1 MTKRLSLLTVFCV
14 AAALACT
21 ATPMLAQ
28 SAGIAAA
35 RPGATMDAELA
46 AINDAIPG
54 FGGMF
59 VDFDGT
65 LAVYL
70 QRDRGLRYRH
80 AFGPGV
86 RVLEGRWEFRQL
98 ADWRA
103 RLRPFLASS
112 GIVHLDVDETR
123 NRVRVGVDTG
133 TPAGTRR
140 ALAVQLRALGIPRAA
155 VDFVDA
161 EPIVALQT
169 LSDPFNPIPGG
180 VEIHWSNFLCTLG
193 FNVKRGPSSDPAEA
207 CYFVTNDHCTDVQG
221 SVTGTTY
228 RQPAF
233 GALIGVEILDPPF
246 FSGGVCPVGR
256 ICRYSDAALA
266 EYFTATDCEF
276 AKIART
282 FLGSTTIDPANPR
295 WTIVAKVGSPLAGST
310 VAKVGRTTGWTE
322 NVVSQT
328 CVDTNVSGSNITR
341 LCQSIVNAG
350 VGGGDS
356 GSPVFHRRIPTSQA
370 ALGGILWGG
379 NLAGTLFVFSPV
391 ENIEK
396 DFGFALTVF

>member
-1 MTKRLSLLTVFCV
+1 MSYRSKLFAACL
-14 AAALACT
+14 AALVLV
-21 ATPMLAQ
+21 PLAAPLVSQ
-28 SAGIAAA
+28 SAPLAPAG
-35 RPGATMDAELA
+35 PGSTMDAELA

-59 VDFDGT
+59 IDFDGT

-70 QRDRGLRYRH
+70 QRDRGLQYRH

-98 ADWRA
+98 TDWRA
-103 RLRPFLASS
+103 RLRPFLGSP

-123 NRVRVGVDTG
+123 NRVRVGVDAAA
-133 TPAGTRR
+133 PAGTRR
-140 ALAVQLRALGIPRAA
+140 ALAVQLRALGIPRGA
-155 VDFVDA
+155 VVFEEA
-161 EPIVALQT
+161 EPIVPVQT
-169 LSDPFNPIPGG
+169 LSDPFNPVPGG
-180 VEIHWSNFLCTLG
+180 VEIHWSSFLCTLG
-193 FNVKRGPSSDPAEA
+193 FNVKRNPSTSPTDA

-221 SVTGTTY
+221 AVTGTTY

-246 FSGGVCPVGR
+246 FSGGVCPPGR

-266 EYFTATDCEF
+266 EYFDPADCEF

-282 FLGSTTIDPANPR
+282 FLGNTTIDPANPR
-295 WTIVAKVGSPLAGST
+295 WTIVGKVGSPLAGST

-341 LCQSIVNAG
+341 LCQSFVNAG

-356 GSPVFHRRIPTSQA
+356 GSPVFHRRVPTSIA